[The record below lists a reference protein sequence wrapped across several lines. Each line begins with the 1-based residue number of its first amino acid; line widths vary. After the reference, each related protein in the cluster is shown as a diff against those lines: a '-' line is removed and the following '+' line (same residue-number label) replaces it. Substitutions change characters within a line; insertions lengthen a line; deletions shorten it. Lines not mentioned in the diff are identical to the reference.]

1 MRRLQFI
8 LLFLTALV
16 TLASGLGSDP
26 LTYLIPSV
34 APFTLSALLV
44 VALVGVLLYR
54 AQHLEH
60 LLSNVEQTTQERW
73 SGTDSR
79 LVRVTEKTMQNSQ
92 AVGELQD
99 TLANYEWLLPGKILL
114 WQRRPEDAVKMLQ
127 GAVAQHPEHR
137 AGRWAL
143 GEALHGAKRYPDALP
158 HLLAG
163 LTEDDVAQLSLV
175 AQCEQALGRHADA
188 EAHLLQMIEARGE
201 RRQEDLMALGA
212 VQSELEPQA
221 AKQTLGEALE
231 LNPYNSAV
239 RYQLLDLETR
249 TGNYE
254 NAIELATEGL
264 NRNPAD
270 VGCFVS
276 RAEAYFRRGL
286 PEDEDLVIRDLATVQ
301 SKNRKDYNIYRLRG
315 ALYQRRASQTTSTE
329 EAHQALHQALD
340 AYEDGLANIPVKF
353 HAHLLAAESRVLV
366 QLQRFDDAVKKA
378 QGAIER
384 YSGHVSNHLALA
396 FARLAARQWQAA
408 AQAAGRGI
416 QWAGWGGKIWLTAII
431 IFAQACDGKNPAG
444 LRRQCTTLVEALEA
458 DVRSFK
464 LTENW
469 NIVRNILHDVSHEMS
484 EPQRS
489 LVIDTI
495 ALLEKAITPQDYR
508 TAWIRPQAQ
517 SGN

>member
-79 LVRVTEKTMQNSQ
+79 LVRVTERTMQNSQ

-114 WQRRPEDAVKMLQ
+114 WQRRPEDAVKVLQ

-163 LTEDDVAQLSLV
+163 LAEDNVAQLSLV

-231 LNPYNSAV
+231 LNPTTAPCGINSWTSKRAPAT
-239 RYQLLDLETR
+239 TR
-249 TGNYE
+249 TP
-254 NAIELATEGL
+254 L
-264 NRNPAD
+264 NSPP
-270 VGCFVS
+270 
-276 RAEAYFRRGL
+276 RA
-286 PEDEDLVIRDLATVQ
+286 
-301 SKNRKDYNIYRLRG
+301 
-315 ALYQRRASQTTSTE
+315 
-329 EAHQALHQALD
+329 
-340 AYEDGLANIPVKF
+340 
-353 HAHLLAAESRVLV
+353 
-366 QLQRFDDAVKKA
+366 
-378 QGAIER
+378 
-384 YSGHVSNHLALA
+384 
-396 FARLAARQWQAA
+396 
-408 AQAAGRGI
+408 
-416 QWAGWGGKIWLTAII
+416 
-431 IFAQACDGKNPAG
+431 
-444 LRRQCTTLVEALEA
+444 
-458 DVRSFK
+458 
-464 LTENW
+464 
-469 NIVRNILHDVSHEMS
+469 
-484 EPQRS
+484 
-489 LVIDTI
+489 
-495 ALLEKAITPQDYR
+495 
-508 TAWIRPQAQ
+508 
-517 SGN
+517 

>member
-16 TLASGLGSDP
+16 TLASGLDSDP
-26 LTYLIPSV
+26 LTYLIPSA

-54 AQHLEH
+54 AQYLEH
-60 LLSNVEQTTQERW
+60 LLTNVEQTTQERW
-73 SGTDSR
+73 SGTDTR
-79 LVRVTEKTMQNSQ
+79 LVRVTEKALQNGQ
-92 AVGELQD
+92 AVAELQE

-114 WQRRPEDAVKMLQ
+114 WQRRPEDAVKVLQ
-127 GAVAQHPEHR
+127 SAVAQHPEYR

-143 GEALHGAKRYPDALP
+143 GEALHGAKRYPEALP

-163 LTEDDVAQLSLV
+163 LADDNPAQLSLV
-175 AQCEQALGRHADA
+175 AQCEQALGRYTDA
-188 EAHLLQMIEARGE
+188 QAHLLQLIEVRGE

-212 VQSELEPQA
+212 VQSEMEPQV

-239 RYQLLDLETR
+239 RYQLLELETR

-286 PEDEDLVIRDLATVQ
+286 PEDEELVIRDLATVQ

-329 EAHQALHQALD
+329 EAHKALHQALD
-340 AYEDGLANIPVKF
+340 AYEDGLTNIPVKF

-378 QGAIER
+378 QRAIER
-384 YSGHVSNHLALA
+384 YAGHVSNHLALA

-408 AQAAGRGI
+408 AQAASRGI
-416 QWAGWGGKIWLTAII
+416 QWAGWGGKIWLTAIV
-431 IFAQACDGKNPAG
+431 IFAQACDGKNPAS
-444 LRRQCTTLVEALEA
+444 LRRQCNTLVEALEA

-469 NIVRNILHDVSHEMS
+469 NIVRNILHEVSHELT

-508 TAWIRPQAQ
+508 TAWIV
-517 SGN
+517 SEKS

>member
-8 LLFLTALV
+8 LVFLTALV
-16 TLASGLGSDP
+16 TLASGLGLDP
-26 LTYLIPSV
+26 LSYIIPSA
-34 APFTLSALLV
+34 APFTLPGLLA
-44 VALVGVLLYR
+44 VALIGVLLYR
-54 AQHLEH
+54 ARDLER
-60 LLSNVEQTTQERW
+60 LLSKVDQTTQERW
-73 SGTDSR
+73 TGTDAR
-79 LVRVTEKTMQNSQ
+79 LVRVTEKATQNSQ
-92 AVGELQD
+92 AVAELQN
-99 TLANYEWLLPGKILL
+99 TLAHYEWLLPGKILL
-114 WQRRPEDAVKMLQ
+114 WQRRPEDAVKVLQ
-127 GAVAQHPEHR
+127 SAVAQHPEHR

-143 GEALHGAKRYPDALP
+143 GEALHGAKRYPEALP

-163 LTEDDVAQLSLV
+163 LTEKNVTQLSLV
-175 AQCEQALGRHADA
+175 AQCEQALGRHAEA
-188 EAHLLQMIEARGE
+188 ETHLKQMIEARGE

-212 VQSELEPQA
+212 VQSELEPQT
-221 AKQTLGEALE
+221 AKKTLSEALK

-254 NAIELATEGL
+254 SAIELATEGL

-286 PEDEDLVIRDLATVQ
+286 PEDEELVIRDLGTVQ

-315 ALYQRRASQTTSTE
+315 ALYQRRATQTASQE
-329 EAHQALHQALD
+329 EARRALQQALD
-340 AYEDGLANIPVKF
+340 AYEDGLSNIPVKF

-366 QLQRFDDAVKKA
+366 QLRRFDDAVKKA

-416 QWAGWGGKIWLTAII
+416 QWAGWGGKIWLTAIV
-431 IFAQACDGKNPAG
+431 IFAQTCEGKNPAN

-469 NIVRNILHDVSHEMS
+469 NIVRNILHDVSQELG
-484 EPQRS
+484 EPHRS

-495 ALLEKAITPQDYR
+495 ALLEKAISPQDYR
-508 TAWIRPQAQ
+508 TAWIKPQ
-517 SGN
+517 SDS